1 MTLEDERRALDEEK
15 RAFERERKEFR
26 RRVEIE
32 DKRLQQQQ
40 RLFRCKTDRKVKN
53 EKAAEADSVAFSAFC
68 DKNITS
74 FTMFF
79 TMLF

>member
-15 RAFERERKEFR
+15 RALERERKEFR

-40 RLFRCKTDRKVKN
+40 IGRAHV
-53 EKAAEADSVAFSAFC
+53 
-68 DKNITS
+68 
-74 FTMFF
+74 
-79 TMLF
+79 

>member
-15 RAFERERKEFR
+15 RALERERKEFR

-40 RLFRCKTDRKVKN
+40 GFLK
-53 EKAAEADSVAFSAFC
+53 
-68 DKNITS
+68 
-74 FTMFF
+74 
-79 TMLF
+79 

>member
-32 DKRLQQQQ
+32 DKRIFEEVQ
-40 RLFRCKTDRKVKN
+40 
-53 EKAAEADSVAFSAFC
+53 
-68 DKNITS
+68 
-74 FTMFF
+74 
-79 TMLF
+79 

>member
-15 RAFERERKEFR
+15 RALERERKEFR

-40 RLFRCKTDRKVKN
+40 RLFEMKLKSSRMNCLDWHQKSRICKRKKN
-53 EKAAEADSVAFSAFC
+53 
-68 DKNITS
+68 
-74 FTMFF
+74 FTGV
-79 TMLF
+79 

>member
-15 RAFERERKEFR
+15 RALERERKEFR

-40 RLFRCKTDRKVKN
+40 TMARNKRKN
-53 EKAAEADSVAFSAFC
+53 RF
-68 DKNITS
+68 IIR
-74 FTMFF
+74 
-79 TMLF
+79 